1 MGILIAAANLGSR
14 IIRKNVASGKTGR
27 GLLDFITVG
36 AGETL
41 PRKFAKLTKFQ
52 RDATPLEDFS
62 KSPIGKFL
70 NLLVDNPIT
79 QWAWDISKAA
89 GNWIGKEVWNFIG
102 GSLTGVWGIITN
114 GIQNIWRFDW
124 NAADA
129 ELLALCE
136 SRNEQIAAAWGSL
149 AGQGIGWLAG
159 IAVGAGVSLVVPVIG
174 SAALAR
180 YIAGK
185 TAEEALEELA
195 PAFRNVFLLTSSNL
209 ITNATINLY
218 LNYRRFLKNLPH
230 DTLVGIFGDDTANF
244 ITNIWGRG
252 TQGGTKLSF
261 SAYFIE
267 EPVERIDNKLIKT
280 FVENLLEEAWD
291 SFVEAG
297 FVVASQLDTAYSQQK
312 LNNQNQLGTQRS
324 CELVLDTRAPD
335 EKLYFQNVP
344 QQMLIPAVQSAI
356 NTHRMIHN
364 RDVGQ
369 IVGQPAEEWIRA
381 KPHYRQLV
389 ILFYAKER
397 PPWRD
402 TKGNMV
408 KKAVYSIPD
417 VKVGVTWQEI
427 KTAAKPFTW
436 GKYRATANLDNGRQ
450 MAVYGAT
457 PEEAK
462 KVLNSLLMLSTAKIL
477 TLSVTE
483 EEIRPARLKKSAT
496 KMYPVYATLLARR
509 DSVTGKGLPT
519 LDNRVLSER
528 EIRFELWVNQEPKNM
543 PQLI

>member
-1 MGILIAAANLGSR
+1 MGIVIAAANLGSR
-14 IIRKNVASGKTGR
+14 IIRKNLAGGKTGR
-27 GLLDFITVG
+27 GLLDFVQVS
-36 AGETL
+36 AGEFL
-41 PRKFAKLTKFQ
+41 PRKLAKLTKFQ
-52 RDATPLEDFS
+52 RDESPIDTLAQ
-62 KSPIGKFL
+62 SPIGQFL
-70 NLLVDNPIT
+70 NFLGNNPIT
-79 QWAWDISKAA
+79 NFIWDMGKSAI
-89 GNWIGKEVWNFIG
+89 GWIGQTVWNFV
-102 GSLTGVWGIITN
+102 GSSLAGIWGIITN

-136 SRNEQIAAAWGSL
+136 SRNEAIAAAWGSL
-149 AGQGIGWLAG
+149 TGQGIGWLAG
-159 IAVGAGVSLVVPVIG
+159 IAVGYGVSLVVPVIG

-185 TAEEALEELA
+185 TAEEAVEELA

-209 ITNATINLY
+209 ITNATINFY
-218 LNYRRFLKNLPH
+218 INYRRFLKNLPH
-230 DTLVGIFGDDTANF
+230 NTLVGIFGDDTANF
-244 ITNIWGRG
+244 ITNVWGRG

-344 QQMLIPAVQSAI
+344 QQVLIPAVQQTI
-356 NTHRMIHN
+356 NIHRMIHN
-364 RDVGQ
+364 RDIGQ
-369 IVGQPAEEWIRA
+369 IVGQPADEWIRA

-402 TKGNMV
+402 TTGKMV
-408 KKAVYSIPD
+408 KRAIYSIPD
-417 VKVGVTWQEI
+417 VKTGVTWQEI
-427 KTAAKPFTW
+427 KSAAKPFTW
-436 GKYRATANLDNGRQ
+436 GRFRATANLDNGRQ
-450 MAVYGAT
+450 MAVYGGS

-462 KVLNSLLMLSTAKIL
+462 KVLNSLMMLSTAKIL

-483 EEIRPARLKKSAT
+483 EEIRPTRLRKSAT
-496 KMYPVYATLLARR
+496 KMYPVYGTLLARR
-509 DSVTGKGLPT
+509 DSVTGRGLPT
-519 LDNRVLSER
+519 LDNRVLSEK
-528 EIRFELWVNQEPKNM
+528 EVRFDLWVQTEPKNM

>member
-14 IIRKNVASGKTGR
+14 IIRKNVIGGKLGR
-27 GLLDFITVG
+27 SLLEPANVG
-36 AGETL
+36 AGESL
-41 PRKFAKLTKFQ
+41 PRRFAKLTKFQ
-52 RDATPLEDFS
+52 RDESPLDTFAQ
-62 KSPIGKFL
+62 SPIGKFL
-70 NLLVDNPIT
+70 NFAVDNPLT
-79 QWAWDISKAA
+79 RWAWDISKAI
-89 GNWIGKEVWNFIG
+89 GGWIGQTVWDFIG
-102 GSLTGVWGIITN
+102 ASLSGIWGIITN

-124 NAADA
+124 NAADL

-218 LNYRRFLKNLPH
+218 INYRKFLKNLPH
-230 DTLVGIFGDDTANF
+230 DALVGVFGDDVANF
-244 ITNIWGRG
+244 ITNVWGRG

-312 LNNQNQLGTQRS
+312 LNNQNQLGTQRT
-324 CELVLDTRAPD
+324 CEVVLDVKAPE

-344 QQMLIPAVQSAI
+344 QQVLIPAVQTAI

-364 RDVGQ
+364 RDMGQ
-369 IVGQPAEEWIRA
+369 IIGQPAEDWIRA

-397 PPWRD
+397 PPWVD
-402 TKGNMV
+402 STGKVV

-417 VKVGVTWQEI
+417 VKTGVTWQEI
-427 KTAAKPFTW
+427 KNAARPFTW
-436 GKYRATANLDNGRQ
+436 GRFRATANLDNGRQ
-450 MAVYGAT
+450 TAVYGGS

-462 KVLNSLLMLSTAKIL
+462 KVLNSLMALSTAKIL

-483 EEIRPARLKKSAT
+483 EEIRPTRLKKSPT
-496 KMYPVYATLLARR
+496 KMYPVYGTLLARR
-509 DSVTGKGLPT
+509 DSVTGRGLPT

-528 EIRFELWVNQEPKNM
+528 EVRFDLWVTQEPKNM